1 MQPSLHARSGGI
13 FTLAAILLVLNEG
26 LSPWC
31 LSGSSLESETFLV
44 GEYQVHPAA
53 NELRVGD
60 VTIALEP
67 KVMALLLYL
76 VQNAGRVVSREQ
88 LFRAVWPGVIVS
100 DDTLTQAV
108 AKLRR
113 AFGDSARQPRY
124 VQTVSKRGYRLSA
137 EVATTAADSA
147 PSLAPGMRRMPRLV
161 VVALALL
168 AGIVIVFVG
177 FNSRE
182 TGLPKPTYPSAAGP
196 DGLPTL
202 TVQPFRLLG
211 DDASQTYLAQGLTYD
226 LSTDLSKLSGL
237 MVIGSRTLMGIQAE
251 QSSMRSARYL
261 VSGEVQHSAGEI
273 RVHVHLFDAGSGE
286 QLWSERYHRPLGN
299 IFDLQEA
306 ISRKIVSSLSIEVK
320 EVERQRMARRYT
332 PSIQAYELFLRAQS
346 LLLLRLGPENDQ
358 ARRLFRQAI
367 DLDPSFA
374 RAYGGL
380 ALSYAADFRHQW
392 ADDGP
397 AALAR
402 AGTMARTAL
411 EIDPDIPEVYW
422 VLAYVNAQQ
431 RQHEA
436 ALGLLRKAI
445 ALSPSFADAYA
456 LMGGVSTYLGLPAQT
471 LGQMRTAIRLNPDA
485 GYLYYLLLGRAYFF
499 LDDWEQARINLGEA
513 VARNPASLEA
523 HVYLAATYQSVDDR
537 ENAAWEREEI
547 LMLDAGFR
555 VPEWLQTYPMTD
567 PVQIARL
574 SSALQV
580 LNL

>member
-1 MQPSLHARSGGI
+1 
-13 FTLAAILLVLNEG
+13 
-26 LSPWC
+26 
-31 LSGSSLESETFLV
+31 LESETFLV

>member
-1 MQPSLHARSGGI
+1 M
-13 FTLAAILLVLNEG
+13 AAILLVLNEG

-306 ISRKIVSSLSIEVK
+306 IIRKIVSSLSIEVK

>member
-1 MQPSLHARSGGI
+1 M
-13 FTLAAILLVLNEG
+13 AAILLVLNEG

-31 LSGSSLESETFLV
+31 LPGSSLESETFLV

>member
-1 MQPSLHARSGGI
+1 M
-13 FTLAAILLVLNEG
+13 
-26 LSPWC
+26 
-31 LSGSSLESETFLV
+31 ESETFLV

>member
-1 MQPSLHARSGGI
+1 M
-13 FTLAAILLVLNEG
+13 AAILLVLNEG

-320 EVERQRMARRYT
+320 EVERQRMARHYT